1 MLRKTAHS
9 RLLVGL
15 YVDDLVITGSN
26 ATEIASFKRQRS
38 TRFDMSDHSLLY
50 FYLGIEVQ

>member
-15 YVDDLVITGSN
+15 YVDDLVITGSD
-26 ATEIASFKRQRS
+26 ATEIASFKRQMS
-38 TRFDMSDHSLLY
+38 ARFDMSDHSLLY